1 MACQELLLTEMREA
15 GEQLDSSG
23 DFFFNVNSSQCGA
36 AFLWRD
42 LKVKYRIF
50 DHLQPYGMAKH
61 GPIWC
66 VYKPEQCLQG
76 QAMQN

>member
-1 MACQELLLTEMREA
+1 MREA

-23 DFFFNVNSSQCGA
+23 DFFNVNSSQRSA

-76 QAMQN
+76 QTMQN